1 MVVDTS
7 ALCGVLLDEP
17 DREQLLRIIMKA
29 DTRYVSTGTS
39 LECTVVLVRR
49 YGAEGDARAR
59 GFFERVRFQIV
70 PFDETQ
76 AELAKRAFQIYGKGR
91 HAAGLNFG
99 DCFSYALAKS
109 LGEPLLFKGNDF
121 RLTDVIPAL

>member
-1 MVVDTS
+1 MVVDSS
-7 ALCGVLLDEP
+7 ALCAVLLDEP

-59 GFFERVRFQIV
+59 GFFERVRFHIV

-76 AELAKRAFQIYGKGR
+76 AELAKRGFQIYGKGR
-91 HAAGLNFG
+91 HPAGLNFG

-109 LGEPLLFKGNDF
+109 LSEPLLFKGNDF

>member
-7 ALCGVLLDEP
+7 ALCAVLLDES
-17 DREQLLRIIMKA
+17 DREQLLRIIMKS

-76 AELAKRAFQIYGKGR
+76 AELAKRGFQIYGKGR
-91 HAAGLNFG
+91 HPAGLNFG
-99 DCFSYALAKS
+99 DCFSYALAKT
-109 LGEPLLFKGNDF
+109 LGVPLLFKGNDF

>member
-1 MVVDTS
+1 MVVDS
-7 ALCGVLLDEP
+7 SVLCAVLLHEP
-17 DREQLLRIIMKA
+17 DREKLLRVMMKA

-59 GFFERVRFQIV
+59 GFFERVRFQVV

-76 AELAKRAFQIYGKGR
+76 AELAKRGFQIYGKGR
-91 HAAGLNFG
+91 HPAGLNFG
-99 DCFSYALAKS
+99 DCFSYAFAKS
-109 LGEPLLFKGNDF
+109 LGEPLLFKGNAF

>member
-7 ALCGVLLDEP
+7 ALCAVLLHES

-29 DTRYVSTGTS
+29 ETRYVSTGTS

-76 AELAKRAFQIYGKGR
+76 AELAKRGFQIYGKGR
-91 HAAGLNFG
+91 HPAGLNFG

>member
-1 MVVDTS
+1 MVVDS
-7 ALCGVLLDEP
+7 SVLCAVLLHEP
-17 DREQLLRIIMKA
+17 DREKLLRVMMKA

-39 LECTVVLVRR
+39 LECTVVLVRS
-49 YGAEGDARAR
+49 YGAEGEARAR
-59 GFFERVRFQIV
+59 GFFERVRFQVV

-76 AELAKRAFQIYGKGR
+76 ADIAKRGFQIYGKGR
-91 HAAGLNFG
+91 HPAGLNFG

-109 LGEPLLFKGNDF
+109 LGEPLLFKGDDF

>member
-7 ALCGVLLDEP
+7 ALCAVLLDES

-59 GFFERVRFQIV
+59 GFFERVRFQVV

-76 AELAKRAFQIYGKGR
+76 AELAKRGFQIYGKGR
-91 HAAGLNFG
+91 HPAGLNFG
-99 DCFSYALAKS
+99 DCFSYALAKT
-109 LGEPLLFKGNDF
+109 LGMPLLFKGNDF